1 MPQCLA
7 TIYYQI
13 KNIRPVPEPSMKPM
27 VPFALFTA
35 IGLLLTAGCVAT
47 TNRSTV
53 NSSTDIT
60 DSGLNATPT
69 PTSTSPLQGSLVV
82 SVAGFFYPTDL
93 SVVLDNQTV
102 GTVNP
107 TSSLYLMVS
116 EGNHTIGVCA
126 DFVCE
131 QETVLIRFGKY
142 VTVDFSERLRKD
154 VVIMQ
159 PTARVL
165 ECYKNG
171 DHLSVNIEFINPSK
185 KDLQISGVVSCGYRY
200 IDDRSGT
207 KMGDSTRGTFVQN
220 VKGGQRITNVLVLNL
235 VNGNSL
241 SYGFPVIEELKV
253 T

>member
-1 MPQCLA
+1 
-7 TIYYQI
+7 
-13 KNIRPVPEPSMKPM
+13 
-27 VPFALFTA
+27 
-35 IGLLLTAGCVAT
+35 
-47 TNRSTV
+47 
-53 NSSTDIT
+53 
-60 DSGLNATPT
+60 
-69 PTSTSPLQGSLVV
+69 V
-82 SVAGFFYPTDL
+82 SVAGFSYPTNL
-93 SVVLDNQTV
+93 SVSLDNRTV
-102 GTVNP
+102 GMVNP
-107 TSSLYLMVS
+107 TSPLYLMVS

-131 QETVLIRFGKY
+131 QENVTIRFGKY

-154 VVIMQ
+154 VVILQ

-165 ECYKNG
+165 EGYKNG

-185 KDLQISGVVSCGYRY
+185 KDLQISGVVSCGYSY

-220 VKGGQRITNVLVLNL
+220 VKAGQRITNVLVLNL